1 MAKIRFTDCG
11 LELPENLYAD
21 PRGRPN
27 VWRYKGPDGRF
38 KQLIQ
43 PAEKAI
49 KIAAEANRIRAES
62 GRQPG
67 SFHFYR
73 EKYIAHREHGDPSL
87 IDKPSWANR
96 KRLLSNFCEE
106 FKDVKPADARYKT
119 FKHWWEGLTYD
130 QQHNRRSE
138 FSRFFQWMI
147 AEDAVYLNPFTT
159 ADDKPRLFEKGKPKK
174 VRLPMT
180 PEAFWKIYAA
190 AGELGLESV
199 QLFMG
204 YALITDLRESDI
216 LKLRLDEHVLS
227 DRLRVVIGKSVE
239 QRGQA
244 QASHHCWTFSKHPLV
259 HSLVKRSREL
269 SIRHQRCPFL
279 VSHKHQARRK
289 SETKEHP
296 YQLLPRHLITLF
308 GAARDHSGVYRGIP
322 EGRAPAT
329 IHEIRGL
336 SLHIAQEAGH
346 DIEEL
351 QHLAAHTNVRVTKTY
366 MAEHK
371 PTYKEVGVVFTD
383 KMIGGVL

>member
-1 MAKIRFTDCG
+1 MAKQRFTDCG

-27 VWRYKGPDGRF
+27 VWRYKKPDGKF
-38 KQLIQ
+38 SQLVQ

-49 KIAAEANRIRAES
+49 KIAIEANRLRAES

-67 SFHFYR
+67 SFHYFR
-73 EKYIAHREHGDPSL
+73 EKYIAYREQNDSSL
-87 IDKPSWANR
+87 INKASWKTR
-96 KRLLSNFCEE
+96 KGLLSSFCEE
-106 FKDVKPADARYKT
+106 FKDVKPREARTKT
-119 FKHWWEGLTYD
+119 FKHWWENLTYD

-180 PEAFWKIYAA
+180 PQDFWKIYAA

-204 YALITDLRESDI
+204 YALVTDLRESDI
-216 LKLRLDEHVLS
+216 LKLRFDEHVLD

-244 QASHHCWTFSKHPLV
+244 QASHHCWSFDKHPMV

-269 SIRHQRCPFL
+269 SMKHRRCPFL
-279 VSHKHQARRK
+279 ISHKHAAVRK
-289 SETKEHP
+289 SDVKEHP

-308 GAARDHSGVYRGIP
+308 DQARDYSGVYRGIP
-322 EGRAPAT
+322 EDRSPAT

-336 SLHIAQEAGH
+336 SLHIAQDAGH

-371 PTYKEVGVVFTD
+371 PTYKEVGVVFTEL
-383 KMIGGVL
+383 MIGGKL